1 MGTRRRGDELETAIY
16 QVTYQLLATNNGTA
30 LTFSQVAKAAH
41 TSRTVL
47 YRYWESP
54 FDLVLATLT
63 HYRQQDPQSMQL
75 EHIDQGSL
83 RADLIYVGTSFA
95 QAATAGVSQYFR
107 QLFSLAVDEQDQ
119 RQLAKILS
127 LSTTAN
133 LTLMQQV
140 VKNARRRH
148 ELLRTP
154 PQVTLLAM
162 FNQIRYVTMIGGEIP
177 EETEIT
183 RLVDDLILPAMQ
195 QLGR

>member
-47 YRYWESP
+47 YRYWES

-162 FNQIRYVTMIGGEIP
+162 FNQIRYVTMIGGAIP
-177 EETEIT
+177 EEVEIT

>member
-119 RQLAKILS
+119 R
-127 LSTTAN
+127 
-133 LTLMQQV
+133 
-140 VKNARRRH
+140 
-148 ELLRTP
+148 
-154 PQVTLLAM
+154 
-162 FNQIRYVTMIGGEIP
+162 
-177 EETEIT
+177 
-183 RLVDDLILPAMQ
+183 LI
-195 QLGR
+195 